1 MSFNSN
7 NMFENKKIFIF
18 GLARSGYEAAKLL
31 SNYNNEIIV
40 CDKSD
45 EDKEK
50 ISELKKLNIEF
61 IKTDNPEE
69 LLDNTFDYVIKN
81 PGIINTH
88 PCIIKANIL
97 NIPVIN
103 EVELGYYFIKD
114 KATMIGITGSN
125 GKTTTTTMIYE
136 IMKKAGLPV
145 ILAGNIGYP
154 LCQVVKDVKKGD
166 IIVMEVSDHQLYNVI
181 DFKTNIS
188 VLTNLSEVHL
198 DFHGNYENY
207 KNVKKKIFNHH
218 TRDDIAIINIGNKDV
233 VGLTKDINS
242 SIITFSSKSN
252 ADLCLKDEYIC
263 YHNEIILNIND
274 IKIKGIHNYENIM
287 CMLAVCKLFN
297 IDDNIIRE
305 YLKNFKGVEHRIEYV
320 NNIKGR
326 LFYND
331 SKATNTDSTIVA
343 LKSFNNNIILLLGGL
358 DRGHSFDPLNP
369 YLKNVTHIYCYGE
382 TKKRIYEWANKENVD
397 CEMFNTLKEATL
409 KAYEVSKESDVI
421 LLSPSCASWDQYK
434 CMEDRGNEFKNI
446 VNNLE

>member
-103 EVELGYYFIKD
+103 EVELGYHFIKD
-114 KATMIGITGSN
+114 KATIIGITGSN

-188 VLTNLSEVHL
+188 VLTYLSEVHL

-305 YLKNFKGVEHRIEYV
+305 YLKKFKGVEHRIEYV